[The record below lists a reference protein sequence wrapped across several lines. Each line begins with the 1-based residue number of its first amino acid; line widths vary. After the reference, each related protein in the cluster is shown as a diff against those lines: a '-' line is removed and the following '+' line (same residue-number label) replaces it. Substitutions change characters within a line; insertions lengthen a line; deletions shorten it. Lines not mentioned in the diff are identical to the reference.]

1 MKGFIAG
8 AVIGLSGGIGIA
20 ACVGLE
26 PQAAVGQSAVTE
38 SVADTPAYMI
48 VLGEVFDRPAF
59 MEGYAA
65 KLPPVYET
73 HGGHYIAI
81 GGGPGIEVLEGD
93 YSPPSYVIS
102 KWPNADAARA
112 FWASPEYDVLR
123 RARIDNG
130 WGDFDVLL
138 VQGLP
143 EAPAAPVE

>member
-8 AVIGLSGGIGIA
+8 AVLGLSGGIGIA

-26 PQAAVGQSAVTE
+26 PQTASSQQ
-38 SVADTPAYMI
+38 VASETPAYMI

-65 KLPPVYET
+65 KLPPLYDEF
-73 HGGHYIAI
+73 GGHYIAI

-93 YSPPSYVIS
+93 YSPPSYVVS
-102 KWPNADAARA
+102 KWPNAQAARD
-112 FWASPEYDVLR
+112 FWNSEGYDVLR
-123 RARIDNG
+123 RARIDNS

-138 VQGLP
+138 VTGLP
-143 EAPAAPVE
+143 EPDTAE

>member
-8 AVIGLSGGIGIA
+8 TVLGLSGGVGIA

-26 PQAAVGQSAVTE
+26 PQTATSQETPPEA
-38 SVADTPAYMI
+38 PAYMI

-65 KLPPVYET
+65 KLPPLYEQF
-73 HGGHYIAI
+73 GGHYLAL

-93 YSPPSYVIS
+93 YAPPSYVVS
-102 KWPNADAARA
+102 KWPNAQAARD
-112 FWASPEYDVLR
+112 FWASDAYDELK
-123 RARIDNG
+123 RARIDNR
-130 WGDFDVLL
+130 WGRFDVLL

-143 EAPAAPVE
+143 DSAPEAD

>member
-1 MKGFIAG
+1 MRGFIAG
-8 AVIGLSGGIGIA
+8 AVLGLSGGIGIA
-20 ACVGLE
+20 ACVGIQPQTADSQE
-26 PQAAVGQSAVTE
+26 PAPEA
-38 SVADTPAYMI
+38 PAYMI

-65 KLPPVYET
+65 NLPPVYDKF
-73 HGGHYIAI
+73 GGHYIAI
-81 GGGPGIEVLEGD
+81 GGGPGIEVLEGE

-102 KWPNADAARA
+102 KWPNAQAARD

-130 WGDFDVLL
+130 WGEFDVLL

-143 EAPAAPVE
+143 ETPAD

>member
-8 AVIGLSGGIGIA
+8 TVLGLSGGLGLA
-20 ACVGLE
+20 ACMGLPPSPGAGQADATELAE
-26 PQAAVGQSAVTE
+26 P
-38 SVADTPAYMI
+38 PAFMI

-65 KLPPVYET
+65 KLPPVYDKF
-73 HGGHYIAI
+73 GGHYIAI

-93 YSPPSYVIS
+93 YRPPSYVVS
-102 KWPNADAARA
+102 KWPNAQAARD

-130 WGDFDVLL
+130 WGEFDVLL

-143 EAPAAPVE
+143 ETSVD

>member
-8 AVIGLSGGIGIA
+8 AVLGLSGGIGIA

-26 PQAAVGQSAVTE
+26 TQSAISQETPPE
-38 SVADTPAYMI
+38 APAYMI

-65 KLPPVYET
+65 KLPPLYEQF
-73 HGGHYIAI
+73 GGHYIAI

-93 YSPPSYVIS
+93 YAPPSYVVS
-102 KWPNADAARA
+102 KWPNAQAARD
-112 FWASPEYDVLR
+112 FWASDGYDVLR
-123 RARIDNG
+123 RARIDNR

-143 EAPAAPVE
+143 ETAPEEGE